1 MTVGWQRDRRRG
13 SSAFP
18 RVLAVGLV
26 ERVLELG
33 QVGAEGGEQ
42 ALEGAPADI
51 APAALDAGEI
61 GGRDVG
67 ARGQLLLCEF
77 GSGAKD
83 AQGSS
88 DIGLSGTY
96 HIVKITLRWIA
107 QNIVGARAGTTAGRR
122 GTRSRKLQARQAPYP
137 HGTGFF
143 LVGSSLWS
151 LQSRDGGTD
160 VNTDESKSVRHLDRL
175 GMVVV

>member
-1 MTVGWQRDRRRG
+1 VTAGSQCDRRCG
-13 SSAFP
+13 SSAFLL
-18 RVLAVGLV
+18 VLAVGV
-26 ERVLELG
+26 VDCVLELG
-33 QVGAEGGEQ
+33 QVGVECAEQ
-42 ALEGAPADI
+42 ALEGAPADV

-96 HIVKITLRWIA
+96 HIVKITLRWITR
-107 QNIVGARAGTTAGRR
+107 NIFGARAGRTAGRR
-122 GTRSRKLQARQAPYP
+122 GTRSRRLQARREPYP
-137 HGTGFF
+137 QGTDFF
-143 LVGSSLWS
+143 LVISSLWS
-151 LQSRDGGTD
+151 LPSREGGID
-160 VNTDESKSVRHLDRL
+160 VNIDESESVWRLDRL

>member
-1 MTVGWQRDRRRG
+1 MTAGSQRDRRRG
-13 SSAFP
+13 SSASR
-18 RVLAVGLV
+18 RVVTAGVV
-26 ERVLELG
+26 DCVLELG
-33 QVGAEGGEQ
+33 QVGVEGAEQ

-61 GGRDVG
+61 GSRDVG
-67 ARGQLLLCEF
+67 ARGQVLLCEF

-83 AQGSS
+83 AQGIS

-96 HIVKITLRWIA
+96 HIVKVTLRWIA
-107 QNIVGARAGTTAGRR
+107 QNIFGARAGRTAGRR
-122 GTRSRKLQARQAPYP
+122 GTRSRKLQARQEPFP
-137 HGTGFF
+137 HRTGFF
-143 LVGSSLWS
+143 LVRSSLWS
-151 LQSRDGGTD
+151 LPSREGGTY

>member
-1 MTVGWQRDRRRG
+1 VITGSQRGHRCG

-18 RVLAVGLV
+18 RVLATGVV
-26 ERVLELG
+26 ECVLELR
-33 QVGAEGGEQ
+33 QIRVEGGEQ

-83 AQGSS
+83 AQRIS

-96 HIVKITLRWIA
+96 HIVKVMLCWIA
-107 QNIVGARAGTTAGRR
+107 QNIVGACTSRTAGRPR
-122 GTRSRKLQARQAPYP
+122 GRPR
-137 HGTGFF
+137 
-143 LVGSSLWS
+143 
-151 LQSRDGGTD
+151 
-160 VNTDESKSVRHLDRL
+160 
-175 GMVVV
+175 

>member
-1 MTVGWQRDRRRG
+1 VNVGWQRDRRRG

-18 RVLAVGLV
+18 RLLTVGV
-26 ERVLELG
+26 VDCVLELG
-33 QVGAEGGEQ
+33 QVGVEGGEQ

-51 APAALDAGEI
+51 APAALDAGEM
-61 GGRDVG
+61 GSRDVG
-67 ARGQLLLCEF
+67 TRGQLLLCES

-122 GTRSRKLQARQAPYP
+122 GTRSRKLQARQEPYP
-137 HGTGFF
+137 QGTGFF
-143 LVGSSLWS
+143 LVRLSLWS
-151 LQSRDGGTD
+151 LPSREGGTD
-160 VNTDESKSVRHLDRL
+160 VNTDESESIRHLDSL
-175 GMVVV
+175 GMVAV